1 MFGPAASIL
10 FLLPSAAVAQH
21 FPPDDELRLMLRYI
35 VDDAGAAG
43 MVLGVLE
50 ADESTRSRPRSSRTC
65 PAEARS
71 TSMIR

>member
-1 MFGPAASIL
+1 
-10 FLLPSAAVAQH
+10 
-21 FPPDDELRLMLRYI
+21 MLRYI